1 MGRTISKVALSKAT
15 TLLFQKSDNCKFCNM
30 CTSIRKIKPLSTT
43 TTIHNM
49 FFVRNQVTVCI
60 LATVIIQL
68 FCVNSPVLA
77 NSQPLSLI
85 GDQPEQPVSPV
96 PGQPPAPRARPQPRR
111 PNHKRPPRRG
121 PGLPSFQDVA
131 CLGSDI
137 GVNQKL
143 KDENYMKQQLDCVLD
158 KGPCDKNGQM
168 IKRLAPDV
176 LKGHCPNPCNIC
188 TRRQIKRVM
197 ASTKKISK
205 KIQRN
210 VEILLSTIMNM
221 ISKSLFKY
229 VIY

>member
-1 MGRTISKVALSKAT
+1 MGTTISKVALSKAT
-15 TLLFQKSDNCKFCNM
+15 TLLFQKSDNCQFCNM

-49 FFVRNQVTVCI
+49 FFVRNHVTVCI

-68 FCVNSPVLA
+68 FCVNTPVLA

-85 GDQPEQPVSPV
+85 GGQPEQPVSPV

-111 PNHKRPPRRG
+111 PGPKRPPRRG

-197 ASTKKISK
+197 AEV
-205 KIQRN
+205 QRRFPRKFS
-210 VEILLSTIMNM
+210 EMLRSF
-221 ISKSLFKY
+221 SRRS
-229 VIY
+229 

>member
-1 MGRTISKVALSKAT
+1 
-15 TLLFQKSDNCKFCNM
+15 M

-49 FFVRNQVTVCI
+49 MLVRNRVTVCI

-96 PGQPPAPRARPQPRR
+96 PGLPPAPRARPQPRR
-111 PNHKRPPRRG
+111 PALKRPPRRR
-121 PGLPSFQDVA
+121 PGLPSLQDVA

-143 KDENYMKQQLDCVLD
+143 KNEEYINQQLDCVLD

-176 LKGHCPNPCNIC
+176 LKGHCPNPCNVC
-188 TRRQIKRVM
+188 TKRQIKRVM
-197 ASTKKISK
+197 AEVSRRFPRKFSEML
-205 KIQRN
+205 R
-210 VEILLSTIMNM
+210 SF
-221 ISKSLFKY
+221 SRRS
-229 VIY
+229 